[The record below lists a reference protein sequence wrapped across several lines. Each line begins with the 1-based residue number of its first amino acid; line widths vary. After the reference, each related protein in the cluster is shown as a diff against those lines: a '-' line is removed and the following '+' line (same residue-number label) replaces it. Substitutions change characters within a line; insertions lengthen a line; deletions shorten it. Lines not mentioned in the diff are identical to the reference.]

1 MTPNRPTSTDFQ
13 LSDRMFEAMVEGSF
27 DVIAILDT
35 SGTITYA
42 SSSVRRVLGWEPEE
56 IVGQSAFGFIRDDE
70 VEEARERFVVILQ
83 GEALKGFHAS
93 TRHKDGSWR
102 RVEYSARNLLD
113 DPAVGGIVVNYRDV
127 TSRVEFERALRE
139 SEERY
144 QKAFHAS
151 PNAIVLSRIRDG
163 VFLDVNEG
171 FERITGHT
179 REEMLGASSLE
190 LDHWRYPEERERL
203 AAMLQKTGYVED
215 FEAHFLGKDGRERIG
230 QISAQLQEIEGE
242 TCMITTARDIT
253 AEVASREKLRRATE
267 LLQAEHQQLLD
278 KNLALRQILDHLQEE
293 KSSYRHDLTSRVE
306 NLLRPLMNRLRD
318 SGGHLGRADV
328 MLLAQRVEMIV
339 NRDVDG
345 FQNNLAKLSARE
357 RDVCALIRDGLS
369 TRRIAQQ
376 LGLSPETVNKHR
388 QSIRRKLQI
397 DHRGINLASF
407 LRSR

>member
-1 MTPNRPTSTDFQ
+1 MTPNRPTPTEFQ
-13 LSDRMFEAMVEGSF
+13 LSDRMFEAMVEGAF
-27 DVIAILDT
+27 DVIAVVDT
-35 SGTITYA
+35 SGTITYV
-42 SSSVRRVLGWEPEE
+42 SPSVHRVLGWPPEE
-56 IVGQSAFGFIRDDE
+56 VVGHSAFEFIRDDR
-70 VEEARERFVVILQ
+70 VEEAREHFVTILQ
-83 GEALKGFHAS
+83 GDTPDGYYAPTL
-93 TRHKDGSWR
+93 HKDGSWR
-102 RVEYSARNLLD
+102 EVEYIARNLLD

-127 TSRVEFERALRE
+127 TERLESERALRE

-171 FERITGHT
+171 FERITGHS
-179 REEMLGASSLE
+179 REEMIGASSLD
-190 LDHWRYPEERERL
+190 LDHWKYPEERQRL
-203 AAMLQKTGYVED
+203 AAMLHESGYVES
-215 FEAHFLGKDGRERIG
+215 FEAHFVGKDGGERIG
-230 QISAQLQEIEGE
+230 QISAQLQEIDGE
-242 TCMITTARDIT
+242 ICMITTARDT
-253 AEVASREKLRRATE
+253 TTEVASRERLGRASE
-267 LLQAEHQQLLD
+267 LLRTEHQQLVD
-278 KNLALRQILDHLQEE
+278 KNVALRQILDHLQEE

-306 NLLRPLMNRLRD
+306 NLLRPLITKLRD
-318 SGGHLGRADV
+318 SGGRLGRADV
-328 MLLAQRVEMIV
+328 MLLAQRVDMIV